1 MANKLDGY
9 DTNKMKEVRK
19 TINQVYEYNYKSK
32 TDPLS
37 KKLLI
42 LLKKIDKII
51 EKYGEN

>member
-9 DTNKMKEVRK
+9 DTNKMKDVRK

-37 KKLLI
+37 KKLQTI
-42 LLKKIDKII
+42 LRKIDNII
-51 EKYGEN
+51 ENDGKE